1 MFDIIVIVPL
11 AFAVLSIIT
20 RDNVYSAISLAA
32 AALAVALV
40 YAFMNIYYIVF
51 AIILIYIG
59 AVVLLILITASMFGH
74 VERMSANY
82 RLSVLGLALISMI
95 PLISLVGDV
104 DAAPLKLDFPEVNA
118 LLLSRTDVV
127 QALVV
132 LFASMVAS
140 LLIAIETSRKGGK

>member
-11 AFAVLSIIT
+11 AFAALSIIT

-40 YAFMNIYYIVF
+40 YALMNIYYIVF

-74 VERMSANY
+74 VERMPINY
-82 RLSVLGLALISMI
+82 RLSVLVLVIVSLI
-95 PLISLVGDV
+95 PLTYLAGNVAVS
-104 DAAPLKLDFPEVNA
+104 PLKLGFPEVNA
-118 LLLSRTDVV
+118 LLLSRLDVV
-127 QALVV
+127 QALIV
-132 LFASMVAS
+132 LFASIVAS